1 MTYRERS
8 IYDIGFT
15 DQEIRD
21 YIKSEIPNISYK
33 DMMKI
38 REEYLIQFVSLHTA
52 IDLYKD
58 RQQIKE
64 WNKSKDKHYY
74 RVMTCRGYYK
84 IVYMCKEM
92 VEYFYGNK
100 YTKI

>member
-38 REEYLIQFVSLHTA
+38 REEYLTQFVSLHTA

-64 WNKSKDKHYY
+64 WNRSKNKHYY
-74 RVMTCRGYYK
+74 RVKDCRGINK
-84 IVYMCKEM
+84 IVYMCEEM
-92 VEYFYGNK
+92 VQHLYGSNYIK
-100 YTKI
+100 V